1 MTTTTPTAEVV
12 QTTGR
17 STVRIGGYISSDAAE
32 PMEAAFAQVADA
44 QKVLVVFAEDA
55 FINSTGIAI
64 LFDLALPLKDQGRDV
79 RIVHPSQ
86 HFRKVF
92 DIVGLSRDVGIFE
105 SEEDAEA

>member
-1 MTTTTPTAEVV
+1 
-12 QTTGR
+12 
-17 STVRIGGYISSDAAE
+17 
-32 PMEAAFAQVADA
+32 MEAAFAQVADA

>member
-1 MTTTTPTAEVV
+1 MTRTTPTAEVV
-12 QTTGR
+12 HTADR

-32 PMEAAFAQVADA
+32 PMGAAFSQVADA

-64 LFDLALPLKDQGRDV
+64 LFDLALPLKDQGKDV
-79 RIVHPSQ
+79 RIVHPSP

-105 SEEDAEA
+105 SEEAAEG